1 MFLLY
6 AFGVCAFSFS
16 LLVKFVLS
24 LVIDLRL
31 SVPGDEHR
39 PFIDAFID
47 LFIDFF
53 NGSCGHPRFDRPFIH
68 RFIDPFV
75 DSFISASFFSNAF
88 EKKRSSIIGP
98 PQDHPRPTQDH
109 PKTTPRPPQDRPRP
123 PETAPRPPQDHPRP
137 TQDHPKTT
145 PRPPIGK
152 VLFFIKNVDVA
163 LALAMGTFIENP
175 STRVTVL

>member
-1 MFLLY
+1 MCIYIYIYMYIYIHLCIYIYIYTRFLLC

-68 RFIDPFV
+68 RFIDPFI
-75 DSFISASFFSNAF
+75 DSFISASFFFKRVCKNGL
-88 EKKRSSIIGP
+88 RSSV
-98 PQDHPRPTQDH
+98 RPKIT
-109 PKTTPRPPQDRPRP
+109 QDRPKI
-123 PETAPRPPQDHPRP
+123 TPRPPQDHPK
-137 TQDHPKTT
+137 TAQDR
-145 PRPPIGK
+145 PRPPKTDPRPPQRFGST
-152 VLFFIKNVDVA
+152 NVDLFMKILV
-163 LALAMGTFIENP
+163 
-175 STRVTVL
+175 

>member
-1 MFLLY
+1 MYIYGFFFVLS
-6 AFGVCAFSFS
+6 ACAFSFA
-16 LLVKFVLS
+16 LLVKFVVS

-68 RFIDPFV
+68 RFIDPFI
-75 DSFISASFFSNAF
+75 DSFISASLFSNAF
-88 EKKRSSIIGP
+88 EKKRSSIIG
-98 PQDHPRPTQDH
+98 TAQDH
-109 PKTTPRPPQDRPRP
+109 PKTT
-123 PETAPRPPQDHPRP
+123 PRP

-152 VLFFIKNVDVA
+152 VLLFHQKC
-163 LALAMGTFIENP
+163 
-175 STRVTVL
+175 